1 MNHSQ
6 DATHAQYQQESRLWV
21 DFSRAAHFQQQEQLN
36 PFLFDIGRW
45 YPNSEHIHASDEYIL
60 SFILVRSIAEHNRV
74 NSQQEQQLS
83 KINGANVEAG
93 ASCYLKSPVCIY
105 NNQVSS
111 GWWVGLS
118 STSQQLMD
126 NLGGWLSLWLAS
138 WGSMYLG
145 STLIQW
151 VKEVLCQNK
160 CRNLLFFTG
169 SIVFG
174 SLNFKI

>member
-1 MNHSQ
+1 MLPKVS
-6 DATHAQYQQESRLWV
+6 
-21 DFSRAAHFQQQEQLN
+21 
-36 PFLFDIGRW
+36 
-45 YPNSEHIHASDEYIL
+45 
-60 SFILVRSIAEHNRV
+60 
-74 NSQQEQQLS
+74 
-83 KINGANVEAG
+83 
-93 ASCYLKSPVCIY
+93 VCIY